1 MLTVGKQRLF
11 GRFSGDFSLSQR
23 ILPLFLAGNRPFAE
37 ISGKMNFRHFTLFF
51 VKGSIAGVST
61 YYMAF
66 FKLFLQKRPFLRIH
80 SLKG

>member
-1 MLTVGKQRLF
+1 MR
-11 GRFSGDFSLSQR
+11 D
-23 ILPLFLAGNRPFAE
+23 FLAGNRPFAE

-66 FKLFLQKRPFLRIH
+66 FKLFLQKRPFCAYTLLRGDGVR
-80 SLKG
+80 K